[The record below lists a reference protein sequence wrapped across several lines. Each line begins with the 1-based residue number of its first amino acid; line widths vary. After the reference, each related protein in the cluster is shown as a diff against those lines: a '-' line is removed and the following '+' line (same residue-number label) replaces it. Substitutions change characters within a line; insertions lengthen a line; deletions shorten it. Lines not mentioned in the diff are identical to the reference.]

1 MNTETVSNVV
11 PHERESWDA
20 NLVVGATRLAVFT
33 TLWVIALMWIDQP
46 YQSSSNPYYA
56 NMRLGMWLFF
66 VETLVATYQVRYVL
80 PDDYPLHK
88 RSAFVLSQVLASLAP
103 VLATTV
109 VGLFVRWLVLTLG
122 TAAAVALIGPR
133 WPCYLVA
140 FIPSIPALITFLTG
154 VSLMPQPP
162 VIRGTHIRGHN
173 EMKAF
178 VAAIVQRIKTVTADS
193 QEIQGFD
200 RPPLETVDVPTIP
213 CGGVKAPASF
223 SDAHTVLLGATKA
236 GKTLILRTL
245 LPSVLSENGSLQSRA
260 IFYDPKNELLP
271 ILAAMVSREQ
281 LIILNPGDARCAS
294 WDIAKDIQNIDDA
307 YNYAHIF
314 IPPDAAKNE
323 NPFFTEAAHALVAM
337 AMMAL
342 HYQSPGRWTF
352 ADLHNVLRTLDRLKR
367 VLATFPEGRETFSR
381 YFSGAPEQEGG
392 IIATLDAKFLAPYD
406 SIARIWSR
414 SSRSLSVAE
423 WLSGRSIIVLGYD
436 ANRLAADRINRAIL
450 NRIVAMTA
458 ARPDNPHEGGDLTWM
473 FLDEAGFIGSIEK
486 VREAATFGRSKG
498 IRLVLAAQDLAGM
511 HLGWGKERTDS
522 ILGACG
528 NVAVL
533 RLSDPET
540 AAWAARRFGEAE
552 MHEIETSTAVGTTT
566 STGKGGSST
575 SHSVTHTVSR
585 RRVKRESVLPSE
597 FLNLPTASLAGGVH
611 GFFLMPGLGAWRG
624 VLDSEFLKCHLP
636 PADPHFPSF
645 VPRSPHAT
653 DPVRWTEEREAF
665 FTRPPA
671 EPKPRRVDPPSAS
684 RQGDLPFPPSPGES
698 PTPPPKALPGAN
710 PSDPPRKPKTPDEP
724 GDEGRGRLPT
734 Y

>member
-1 MNTETVSNVV
+1 MNAVTANNVV

-20 NLVVGATRLAVFT
+20 NLLVGATRLAVFT
-33 TLWVIALMWIDQP
+33 PLWAITLVWLDQP
-46 YQSSSNPYYA
+46 DQSSSNIYFG
-56 NMRLGMWLFF
+56 NIRLGMWLYYTE
-66 VETLVATYQVRYVL
+66 VLVGVYQIRYVL

-88 RSAFVLSQVLASLAP
+88 RSAFVIVQALESLVP
-103 VLATTV
+103 DLVRTV
-109 VGLFVRWLVLTLG
+109 IELVVRWLVLTLG
-122 TAAAVALIGPR
+122 TAAAVALMGPR

-154 VSLMPQPP
+154 VSLLPQPP

-178 VAAIVQRIKTVTADS
+178 VAAVILRIKVLAADL
-193 QEIQGFD
+193 QVLQGFD
-200 RPPLETVDVPTIP
+200 RPPLEQVDVPTIP
-213 CGGVKAPASF
+213 WGGVEVPASYF
-223 SDAHTVLLGATKA
+223 DAHALLIGTIGS
-236 GKTLILRTL
+236 GKTMILRTIL
-245 LPSVLSENGSLQSRA
+245 RSVLSENGSLLCRA
-260 IFYDPKNELLP
+260 IFYDPKNELQP
-271 ILAAMVSREQ
+271 ILAAMVPREH

-294 WDIAKDIQNIDDA
+294 WDLAKDIQNVDDA

-314 IPPDAAKNE
+314 IPPDASKNE
-323 NPFFTEAAHALVAM
+323 NPFFVEAAHALLAM
-337 AMMAL
+337 TMMAL

-352 ADLHNVLRTLDRLKR
+352 ADLHNSLRTLDRLKR
-367 VLATFPEGRETFSR
+367 VLATFPEGRDAFAR
-381 YFSGAPEQEGG
+381 FFSGAPEQEGG

-414 SSRSLSVAE
+414 ASRSFSVKE

-450 NRIVAMTA
+450 NRIVAMIA
-458 ARPDNPHEGGDLTWM
+458 ARPDNPHEGGDLTRM
-473 FLDEAGFIGSIEK
+473 FLDEAGFIGSIDK
-486 VREAATFGRSKG
+486 IRDAATFSRSKG
-498 IRLVLAAQDLAGM
+498 VRLVLAAQDLAG
-511 HLGWGKERTDS
+511 LYLSWGKERTDS
-522 ILGACG
+522 TLGSCG
-528 NVAVL
+528 NVAIL
-533 RLSDPET
+533 RLSDPDS
-540 AAWAARRFGEAE
+540 AAWAAKRFGDAE
-552 MHEIETSTAVGTTT
+552 MYEIDTSTAVGTTT

-597 FLNLPTASLAGGVH
+597 FLNLAPASLSGGVH

-624 VLDSEFLKCHLP
+624 VLDSEFLKSHLP
-636 PADPHFPSF
+636 PADPHFPAF

-671 EPKPRRVDPPSAS
+671 EPKPRRDNPPSVS